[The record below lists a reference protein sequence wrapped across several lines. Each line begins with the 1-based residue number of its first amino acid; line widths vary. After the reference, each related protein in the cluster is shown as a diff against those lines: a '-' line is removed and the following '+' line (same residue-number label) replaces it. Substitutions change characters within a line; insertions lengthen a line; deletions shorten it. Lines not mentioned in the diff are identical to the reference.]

1 MKNPRH
7 KTKASAPKG
16 APVLA
21 CAKSGPTKDAHVYQ
35 TQADVRGGRA
45 SRATASVRSKPTKT
59 HQGMLHQSPAL
70 EVTTDPRSQEMAK
83 TAVASRHKTAQLAPN
98 IVEMREPS
106 MTAPSPA
113 KAESPHGE
121 SIGRRYA
128 DVFVLGKDKT

>member
-21 CAKSGPTKDAHVYQ
+21 CAKGGPTKDAHVYQ
-35 TQADVRGGRA
+35 TQADVMGGRA

-70 EVTTDPRSQEMAK
+70 EATTDPRSQEMAK
-83 TAVASRHKTAQLAPN
+83 TAPAPRPHTPPPPPTIPQPKTP
-98 IVEMREPS
+98 P
-106 MTAPSPA
+106 
-113 KAESPHGE
+113 
-121 SIGRRYA
+121 
-128 DVFVLGKDKT
+128 